1 MTTMQAAV
9 RDLAQVLSE
18 TRELAGPAHRA
29 VIDGLPAG
37 IRHIAGYHAG
47 WWDADGRPCARAGKS
62 LRLALAFAC
71 ARAADGDPADAVPA
85 AVAVE
90 LVHDFSLLHDDV
102 MDGDLTRRHRP
113 AAWAVFGTGAA
124 ILAGDML
131 LAAAFRLPV
140 PGTQVHALADAVAEL
155 CHGQSSDLAFEA
167 RMDVG
172 LAECLSMAERK
183 TGALIGA
190 ACQLGA
196 LAAGAGP
203 EAAECYRAFG
213 RHLGVAFQ
221 LADDLL
227 GIWGDP
233 EVTGKPAGGDLT
245 SGKKSLPVVA
255 ALTSGT
261 TPGDRLA
268 SLYGCR
274 EGPDEQGMARAARLI
289 EDAGGRD
296 WARSETTRQVQQAM
310 GHLTN
315 AEPAPEGAADLRL
328 LAGLVVH
335 RSQ

>member
-1 MTTMQAAV
+1 V
-9 RDLAQVLSE
+9 RDLAQVLTE

-29 VIDGLPAG
+29 IIDGLPAG
-37 IRHIAGYHAG
+37 IRHVAGYHVG
-47 WWDADGRPCARAGKS
+47 WWDAEGRPCAWAGKS
-62 LRLALAFAC
+62 LRPALVFAC
-71 ARAADGDPADAVPA
+71 ARAAGGDPADAVPA

-90 LVHDFSLLHDDV
+90 LMHDFSLLHDDV

-113 AAWAVFGTGAA
+113 AAWTVFGTGEA
-124 ILAGDML
+124 ILAGDAL
-131 LAAAFRLPV
+131 LAAAFRLPG
-140 PGTQVHALADAVAEL
+140 PGPQAQVLAGALAEL

-196 LAAGAGP
+196 MAAGAGP

-213 RHLGVAFQ
+213 RRLGVAFQ

-245 SGKKSLPVVA
+245 SRKKSLPVVA

-261 TPGDRLA
+261 APGDHLARL
-268 SLYGCR
+268 YRG
-274 EGPDEQGMARAARLI
+274 EDPDEQVMARAARLI

-296 WARSETTRQVQQAM
+296 WARWETTRQVQQAM
-310 GHLTN
+310 DHLTS
-315 AEPAPEGAADLRL
+315 AKPARAGAADLRL
-328 LAGLVVH
+328 VAGLVLR
-335 RSQ
+335 RSL